1 MLRVGSSQYFSANVH
16 VVRSL
21 RLSATFCNECGEK
34 AYNNV
39 NFISNCGSISNR
51 SIFFPI
57 IVLGDLE
64 RLGYL

>member
-1 MLRVGSSQYFSANVH
+1 MLRVGSSLCFSANFH

-39 NFISNCGSISNR
+39 NFIMVPLVTAQFFSNNSSRG
-51 SIFFPI
+51 P
-57 IVLGDLE
+57 
-64 RLGYL
+64 

>member
-51 SIFFPI
+51 SIFSNNSSRGP
-57 IVLGDLE
+57 
-64 RLGYL
+64 

>member
-1 MLRVGSSQYFSANVH
+1 MLRVGSSQCFSANFH

-51 SIFFPI
+51 SIFFQ
-57 IVLGDLE
+57 
-64 RLGYL
+64 Y